1 MAKSKNQKLKILCLI
16 KMLLCET
23 DEDHVLTVPQMVEG
37 LEKQEIHA
45 ERKSIYDD
53 IDALRDFGFDIVYRK
68 AAPSG
73 YFIANREFQLPELKL
88 LADAVASS
96 RFLTERKSAQ
106 LIHKIEGLS
115 SKAQAVQLQRQI
127 IVCGRAKTAN
137 EQIYYNIDKINE
149 AITQKR
155 PIGFQYFEYR
165 VNWNTSSGWEK
176 AYRREGSQ
184 HVAFPY
190 ALGWDSENY
199 YMTAYYERYNGI
211 SNFRVDKM
219 ERIEMLPENAV
230 SEAKI
235 PPFDA
240 ASYSKKV
247 FGMFSG
253 DEMQVTLRCDDSL
266 IGVVLDQFGKDAA
279 IRKAEGGG
287 FLLTADMIAGPP
299 LYGRLLGF
307 GSLVKVLEPQSLVRK
322 LRGIARENL
331 AQYAAADKTPTGQ
344 GRESIAETEE
354 KQYGNK

>member
-1 MAKSKNQKLKILCLI
+1 
-16 KMLLCET
+16 MLLRET
-23 DEDHVLTVPQMVEG
+23 DEDHVLTVAQMVG
-37 LEKQEIHA
+37 KLEEREIHA
-45 ERKSIYDD
+45 ERKSIYND
-53 IDALRDFGFDIVYRK
+53 IDALRDFGFDIVYSK

-106 LIHKIEGLS
+106 LIHKIESLS
-115 SKAQAVQLQRQI
+115 SEAQAAQLQRQI
-127 IVCGRAKTAN
+127 IVRGRSKTAN
-137 EQIYYNIDKINE
+137 EQIYYNIDKINQ
-149 AITQKR
+149 AITGKR
-155 PIGFQYFEYR
+155 PIGFRYFEYR
-165 VNWNTSSGWEK
+165 VNWNASSGWEK
-176 AYRREGSQ
+176 AYRREGSR

-230 SEAKI
+230 PKEKI

-253 DEMQVTLRCDDSL
+253 DEMQVTLRCDNSL
-266 IGVVLDQFGKDAA
+266 IGVVLDHFGKDVA
-279 IRKAEGGG
+279 IRKAGDSG
-287 FLLTADMIAGPP
+287 FLVTADMIAGPP

-307 GSLVKVLEPQSLVRK
+307 GNLVKALEPQRLVQK
-322 LRGIARENL
+322 LRGIAKEHL
-331 AQYAAADKTPTGQ
+331 AQYAPEE
-344 GRESIAETEE
+344 RE
-354 KQYGNK
+354 KK